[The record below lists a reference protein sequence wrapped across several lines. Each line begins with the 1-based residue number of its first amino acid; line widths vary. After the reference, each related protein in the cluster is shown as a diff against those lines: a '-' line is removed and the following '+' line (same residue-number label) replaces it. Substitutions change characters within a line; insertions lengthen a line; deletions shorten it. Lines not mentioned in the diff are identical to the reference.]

1 VSWLVQRAS
10 RRFYLRHPWQLCLA
24 IAGISLGVAVYVG
37 VDLANDS
44 ARRAFEL
51 SSEIVVGQTT
61 HRLLP
66 VGGDLPEAVYPEL
79 VIDRGID
86 LAAPVIESVV
96 GFESRPQLYY
106 PLLGID
112 PLEESGLRGFSS
124 FVPGSRSDL
133 ARLIAE
139 PGTVLL
145 PQALAEELG
154 AVAGSSLSLS
164 VRGRAHEVKVIGIVD
179 TVAADAAAEPPILA
193 DIATAQELLGRVG
206 AISYIDLRL
215 DPRDAERLA
224 ANPPRATTLVEVAT
238 QNAEFTELTG
248 AFRTN
253 LTALGLL
260 ALVVGMFLIYGTM
273 SFAIVQRRATFGVL
287 RALGLQRREL
297 LGSVLVEALGL
308 GVAATLAG
316 LALGFLLARG
326 LVDLVLQTIGDLY
339 FTSAVTAAEASPW
352 IYGKGAILGVGATL
366 IAALKPAL
374 DASRAAPADVMMRAQ
389 LERHARRGARLGALA
404 SLPLL
409 GIAVLLL
416 ALSARDLNTAFAALF
431 CVLAAGA
438 LLTPGTTILLMKA
451 CEGLAERLFHLPG
464 VLAVRGVSASL
475 SRTGVA
481 TAALAVA
488 VATVIGVGLMIA
500 SFRTSLID
508 WLGTTLTADVYI
520 ALGGGEGGAALDPA
534 DLSAIESIDG
544 VVGVSLSR
552 AIRLPTPSGELAVR
566 AAQPGPKGWGLEII
580 DTNPAAALER
590 LAAGDGVVVS
600 EPFAFARGLTTGD
613 ELRLPTA
620 FGEHTFNIV
629 GIFRDYNTGANA
641 LVMDLGLYRRWWTD
655 GKLTGIGL
663 DLERDYDLERIEPML
678 RAALTNVGYR
688 LRSSEAIERLSLA
701 VFDRTFKITEVLR
714 ILAAVV
720 AFLGV
725 LSALLSIELE
735 RSRELAVLR
744 SLGFSPRQLATT
756 LLTQTGLLGVAA
768 GVAALPLGTA
778 LAALLVHVINR
789 RSFGWSMDFT
799 VSADPL
805 LTGMVLAI
813 AAALLAGVYPAIRA
827 GRVELGGALRE
838 E

>member
-1 VSWLVQRAS
+1 MSWLVRRSS

-66 VGGDLPEAVYPEL
+66 VGGELPESVYREL
-79 VIDRGID
+79 VVNRGLD
-86 LAAPVIESVV
+86 VAAPVIESVV
-96 GFESRPQLYY
+96 AFAARPQLYY

-133 ARLIAE
+133 ARLISE

-154 AVAGSSLSLS
+154 AVVGSSLSLS
-164 VRGRAHEVKVIGIVD
+164 VRGRTAKVEVIGIVEG
-179 TVAADAAAEPPILA
+179 VATDAAAEPPILA
-193 DIATAQELLGRVG
+193 DIATAQELLGLEG
-206 AISYIDLRL
+206 TISYIDLRL

-224 ANPPRATTLVEVAT
+224 ASPPPATTLVEVAG
-238 QNAEFTELTG
+238 QNAAFTELAA

-273 SFAIVQRRATFGVL
+273 SFAIVQRRPTFGVL

-297 LGSVLVEALGL
+297 LASVLIEAIGL
-308 GVAATLAG
+308 GAAATLGG
-316 LALGFLLARG
+316 LALGHLLARG

-339 FTSAVTAAEASPW
+339 FASAVTAASASPW
-352 IYGKGAILGVGATL
+352 IYGKGALLGVGATL
-366 IAALKPAL
+366 LAALKPAL
-374 DASRAAPADVMMRAQ
+374 DASRAAPADVMKRAL
-389 LERHARRGARLGALA
+389 LERHAQNGARLGALA
-404 SLPLL
+404 ALPLL
-409 GIAVLLL
+409 GAAGAVF
-416 ALSARDLNTAFAALF
+416 ALSARDLHTAFAALF

-438 LLTPGTTILLMKA
+438 LLTPGTTVLLMKA
-451 CEGLAERLFHLPG
+451 CERPAERLFHLPG
-464 VLAVRGVSASL
+464 VLAVRGVTASL

-481 TAALAVA
+481 TAALTVA
-488 VATVIGVGLMIA
+488 VATVIGIGLMIA
-500 SFRTSLID
+500 SFRASLID

-520 ALGGGEGGAALDPA
+520 ALGGENGAPLDPVQIA
-534 DLSAIESIDG
+534 AIESIDG
-544 VVGVSLSR
+544 VIGISVSR
-552 AIRLPTPSGELAVR
+552 TVRLPSPIGELAVR
-566 AAQPGPKGWGLEII
+566 AARPGPNGWGLEII
-580 DTNPAAALER
+580 DGHPDEALEK
-590 LAAGDGVVVS
+590 LAAGVGIVVS
-600 EPFAFARGLTTGD
+600 EPFAFARELAKGD

-620 FGEHTFNIV
+620 FGERTFSIV
-629 GIFRDYNTGANA
+629 GISRDYNTGANA
-641 LVMDLGLYRRWWTD
+641 IVMDLGLYRRWWTD
-655 GKLTGIGL
+655 RNLTGIGL
-663 DLERDYDLERIEPML
+663 DLARDYDLARIEPML
-678 RAALTNVGYR
+678 RGALPDVAYR
-688 LRSSEAIERLSLA
+688 LRSSEAIERLSLE
-701 VFDRTFKITEVLR
+701 VFDRTFKITEVLQ
-714 ILAAVV
+714 ILAALV

-735 RSRELAVLR
+735 RARELAVLR

-756 LLTQTGLLGVAA
+756 LLTQTGLLGAAA
-768 GVAALPLGTA
+768 GIAALPLGTA

-789 RSFGWSMDFT
+789 RSFGWSMEFT
-799 VSADPL
+799 ISASPL
-805 LTGMVLAI
+805 LMGMGLAVV
-813 AAALLAGVYPAIRA
+813 AALLAGLYPAIRVS
-827 GRVELGGALRE
+827 RVELGGALRE